1 MDIPA
6 WYLCFDRHNIE
17 IKCKTRLGRLFR
29 FRAKQMRSTLG
40 LRETTLPVVNAIAA
54 RAPQIVL
61 QPPSFKHMDVG
72 AGQSGRNLS
81 QIVPRIAGEH
91 FD

>member
-1 MDIPA
+1 MQSYVQP
-6 WYLCFDRHNIE
+6 NIE
-17 IKCKTRLGRLFR
+17 IKCKTRLGRHFR
-29 FRAKQMRSTLG
+29 FRAKQMRSTLE
-40 LRETTLPVVNAIAA
+40 LRETTLLVVNAIAA
-54 RAPQIVL
+54 CVPQIVF
-61 QPPSFKHMDVG
+61 QPPSFERMDVG